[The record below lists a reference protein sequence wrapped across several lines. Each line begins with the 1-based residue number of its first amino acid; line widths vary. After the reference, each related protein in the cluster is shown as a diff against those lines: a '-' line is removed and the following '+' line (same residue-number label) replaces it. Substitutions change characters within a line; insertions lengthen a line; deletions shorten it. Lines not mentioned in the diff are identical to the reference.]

1 MHEIEPY
8 FNWRAFYSAEFDRLS
23 PFYKRKYSEFNFTN
37 QIYNYLIHPQ
47 WDEFGSPTLVL
58 KILYVDYTL
67 GFAIIEL
74 LGEWNDAISNDI
86 MLLKRHILDIL
97 IDLKVNKFILIG
109 ENILNFHYD
118 SEDYYDEWYED
129 IEDGWIVA
137 INFQEHVLREF
148 SQYNLDYFINYGGE
162 FDQFNWRTMDPIQF
176 YKSIESLLQ
185 RRLK

>member
-1 MHEIEPY
+1 M
-8 FNWRAFYSAEFDRLS
+8 
-23 PFYKRKYSEFNFTN
+23 
-37 QIYNYLIHPQ
+37 
-47 WDEFGSPTLVL
+47 
-58 KILYVDYTL
+58 
-67 GFAIIEL
+67 L
-74 LGEWNDAISNDI
+74 LGEWNDAISNDV

-162 FDQFNWRTMDPIQF
+162 FDQFNWRIMDPIQF